1 MSHNLKRRPDPLS
14 LFVHN
19 DCVVLSE
26 LFTVCDSS
34 CSIKSCLRGY
44 ISCHFLNELFLLWLS
59 FCSSCTKSW
68 RRHCSRGR
76 SNMTAGCV
84 AQVRVKRKIDTG
96 CFGLIYVGVYRDRQ
110 VAVKHLHRSVKHT
123 RATLESTCLV
133 CKICS
138 VHIVVNVQH
147 ICDRPILPCFC
158 IVFKRQ
164 CVSKPRPSIV
174 MNVHCISQQKAQLN
188 ARGGR
193 QYCPQS
199 YKYNHTVRI

>member
-34 CSIKSCLRGY
+34 CSIKSWLRGY

-59 FCSSCTKSW
+59 FLLQLYQILATP

-84 AQVRVKRKIDTG
+84 AQVRVKRKIGTG
-96 CFGLIYVGVYRDRQ
+96 CFGLIYVGVYRDCQ

-123 RATLESTCLV
+123 RATLESSAPSPPASSTSSTPTSSGCLLGS
-133 CKICS
+133 CRIEAAARW
-138 VHIVVNVQH
+138 VVG
-147 ICDRPILPCFC
+147 
-158 IVFKRQ
+158 
-164 CVSKPRPSIV
+164 PSWAAMV
-174 MNVHCISQQKAQLN
+174 ATTALRCGLSAAATASAV
-188 ARGGR
+188 G
-193 QYCPQS
+193 
-199 YKYNHTVRI
+199 